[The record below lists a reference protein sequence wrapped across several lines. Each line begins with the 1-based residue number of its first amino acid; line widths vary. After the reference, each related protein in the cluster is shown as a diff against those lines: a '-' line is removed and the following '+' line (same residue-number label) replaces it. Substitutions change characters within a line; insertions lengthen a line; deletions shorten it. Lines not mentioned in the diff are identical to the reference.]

1 MAWKLGQDSFHKLI
15 VWFADGNIRTW
26 YSIDW
31 RHKHSKNKDPQL
43 GLNRFRK
50 KINEWGNRAKTVE
63 IYKNEIG
70 KNGEVI
76 EKYSYG
82 TKL

>member
-31 RHKHSKNKDPQL
+31 RHKYTQNRDAQV
-43 GLNRFRK
+43 GLNRFYK
-50 KINEWGNRAKTVE
+50 KINEWGDKAKTVE
-63 IYKNEIG
+63 IYKNELG
-70 KNGEVI
+70 KGGEKIEVYHNGI
-76 EKYSYG
+76 KQ
-82 TKL
+82 